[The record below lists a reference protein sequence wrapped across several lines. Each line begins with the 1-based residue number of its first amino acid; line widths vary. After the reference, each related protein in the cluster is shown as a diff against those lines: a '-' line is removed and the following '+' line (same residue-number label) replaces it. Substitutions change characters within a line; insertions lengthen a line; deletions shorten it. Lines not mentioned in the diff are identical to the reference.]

1 GIGGIIHRSSDT
13 GRTLFIEPSEAVELN
28 NRLIELRRDEEKE
41 IGRILWQLGHLIHLN
56 QKEILASLEAAA
68 LIDLNI
74 AKARYA
80 DAYDMSVPEVSAN
93 QSLRLT
99 QARHPLLLAMRK
111 NSADRADAATDPVV
125 PIDVRLGDDFDMLV
139 VTGPNTGGKTAALK
153 TIGLL

>member
-1 GIGGIIHRSSDT
+1 
-13 GRTLFIEPSEAVELN
+13 
-28 NRLIELRRDEEKE
+28 
-41 IGRILWQLGHLIHLN
+41 LWQLGHLIHLN
-56 QKEILASLEAAA
+56 QKEILASLDAAA

-80 DAYDMSVPEVSAN
+80 DAFDMSVPDVSDGHM
-93 QSLRLT
+93 LRLV

-111 NSADRADAATDPVV
+111 SGSDRAAAPVDPVV

-153 TIGLL
+153 TIGLLSAMSLAGLPVPARSATVPVFDDILIDVGDEQSLEQSLST

>member
-56 QKEILASLEAAA
+56 QKEILASLDAAA

-80 DAYDMSVPEVSAN
+80 DAFDMSVPELSTTR
-93 QSLRLT
+93 SLRLT
-99 QARHPLLLAMRK
+99 HARHPLLLAMRK
-111 NSADRADAATDPVV
+111 SGADREDVSANPV
-125 PIDVRLGDDFDMLV
+125 
-139 VTGPNTGGKTAALK
+139 
-153 TIGLL
+153 